1 MKSIALIGAGGKI
14 GSRITDNLKVSDYD
28 VRYVEISDQG
38 ISNLRERGITVTPLN
53 VALKYADAV
62 ILAVP
67 DKLLGDISH
76 EIVPQLKTGSIVI
89 TLDPAAAY
97 GGELPQRKDIAYFV
111 THPCHPPV
119 INDETDPEAKKDF
132 YGGIKAKQ
140 NIVCALIQG
149 TENDYKT
156 GEAVSRLIFSPV
168 MNAHRITLEQM
179 AILEPAMAETVT
191 LTLMFAIKEA
201 MKEAV
206 KAGVPEEAARDFL
219 FGHININ
226 LGILFG
232 LFPAR
237 FSDGAMKAVERA
249 KSVLLQPDW
258 KKVFKKENIM
268 KEVKAITGGK

>member
-14 GSRITDNLKVSDYD
+14 GTRITDNLKVSDYD
-28 VRYVEISDQG
+28 VRYVEISNQG
-38 ISNLRERGITVTPLN
+38 ISNLKERGITVTPLN
-53 VALKYADAV
+53 VALKNADAV

-67 DKLLGDISH
+67 DKLLGDIAH
-76 EIVPQLKTGSIVI
+76 EIIPQLKTGSIVI

-119 INDETDPEAKKDF
+119 INDETDPEAKRDF

-149 TENDYKT
+149 SDNDYET

-226 LGILFG
+226 LGILFD

-249 KSVLLQPDW
+249 NSVLLQPDW